1 MDAVLR
7 MRGFTKKR
15 LMMEYAYY
23 NLINDVKS
31 FYMCGERMV
40 LYVKLMIREVLCLI
54 YKFNM

>member
-1 MDAVLR
+1 MDAVLM

-54 YKFNM
+54 YEC